1 MSRILIALV
10 AIPAMAAALFAAEPP
25 ASRGSLPASVDWRP
39 RGVVSPVRDEGLCNS
54 SWAFAAT
61 DVLESAIAIRR
72 GNLPVLSVQQLVDC
86 SGSHGNL
93 GCNGGR
99 VDSALDYVHSHGG
112 IALEADYPYRARPQV
127 CLASRIQV
135 AATCSGH
142 HQVAEDDGALLAAVA
157 SQPVAVEIHASDFAF
172 QNLGPNAGVY
182 PCIFGAPDHWV
193 TIVGYGTD
201 AASGKDYW
209 LIKNDWGTSWGDGG
223 YARIERAPGCRE
235 MSGATYADVP

>member
-1 MSRILIALV
+1 MRKALIALV
-10 AIPAMAAALFAAEPP
+10 AIHAMAARLFASEPL
-25 ASRGSLPASVDWRP
+25 ASAGSLPASVDWRA
-39 RGVVSPVRDEGLCNS
+39 RGVVGEVRDEGQCDS
-54 SWAFAAT
+54 SWAFAAI

-72 GNLPVLSVQQLVDC
+72 GILPALSVQQLVDC
-86 SGSHGNL
+86 SGSHGNQ

-99 VDSALDYVHSHGG
+99 ADSALDYIHSHGG
-112 IALEADYPYRARPQV
+112 IALEADYPYRARQGI
-127 CLASRIQV
+127 CQNKLS

-142 HQVAEDDGALLAAVA
+142 RQVAADDGALLAAVA

-209 LIKNDWGTSWGDGG
+209 LVKNSWGSSWGDSG

-235 MSGATYADVP
+235 ISGATYPDVP